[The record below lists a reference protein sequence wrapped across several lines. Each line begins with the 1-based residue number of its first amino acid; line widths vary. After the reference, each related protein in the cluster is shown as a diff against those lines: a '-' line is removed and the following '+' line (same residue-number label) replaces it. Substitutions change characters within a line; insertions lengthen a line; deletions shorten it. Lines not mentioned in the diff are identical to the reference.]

1 MHAASSDSSRRLRRL
16 EQILADAKV
25 ATVTSPDGD
34 TDPAETHLV
43 VVPLDRIRRITAELQ
58 RATDEDIDE
67 IDAVAMRILLSDYLL
82 TVGHLRAAAR
92 LAEQRV
98 AAATVPIQRARSVVP
113 AQPRPTSPTSKA

>member
-25 ATVTSPDGD
+25 ATVASSDGD
-34 TDPAETHLV
+34 TDPAETHVV

-58 RATDEDIDE
+58 RAPDEDIDE
-67 IDAVAMRILLSDYLL
+67 IDAVAMRILLSDYSL
-82 TVGHLRAAAR
+82 TVSHLRAAAR